1 MKILFVINQKSGVQA
16 ENTLDDQIKKI
27 AELSGFE
34 YQIYHIKKNAESDIK
49 RLLNEYKPDR
59 VAAAGGD
66 GTVNLLAGI
75 LFYSGIP
82 LLIIPS
88 GSANGMA
95 KELEISNIEQ
105 ALSLLQDGDIK
116 SIDLIRINGIISI
129 HLADIGVNARV
140 VKRFEEDSRRGIMT
154 YARHL
159 FGEMFLM
166 KHYRFYITYDGK
178 SIKRKAVSITFAN
191 ASRYG
196 TGAVINPHGKLDDG
210 FFELII
216 VKPFPDIQIF
226 SIAWKMF
233 RNKLH
238 TSDYVEVISCKEA
251 KLKCSRRTTL
261 QVDGEVIGKVKDFHI
276 EMMHNALKVL
286 VPKNSQDNKVS

>member
-1 MKILFVINQKSGVQA
+1 MFVINPKSGVPASQPLEELIANQA
-16 ENTLDDQIKKI
+16 TE
-27 AELSGFE
+27 SGFE
-34 YQIYHIKKNAESDIK
+34 YRIFKMKGEVKKAIKQLIAEY
-49 RLLNEYKPDR
+49 NPDC

-75 LFYSGIP
+75 LAQTEIA

-95 KELEISNIEQ
+95 KELEIDNIEK
-105 ALSLLQDGDIK
+105 ALSLLSESDQK
-116 SIDLIRINGIISI
+116 RIDLVRINGHISI
-129 HLADIGVNARV
+129 HLADVGLNARI
-140 VKRFEEDSRRGIMT
+140 VKRFEADTRRGIMT

-166 KHYRFYITYDGK
+166 KRYKFYIKADDKEMT
-178 SIKRKAVSITFAN
+178 RTAVSVTFAN
-191 ASRYG
+191 ASKYG
-196 TGAVINPHGKLDDG
+196 TGAVINPNGLVDDG
-210 FFELII
+210 LFELVI
-216 VKPFPDIQIF
+216 VKPFPDIQIL

-238 TSDYVEVISCKEA
+238 TSDYVEVISCREA
-251 KLKCSRRTTL
+251 FLRCSRRTTL
-261 QVDGEVIGKVKDFHI
+261 QIDGEVIGKVREFRI

-286 VPKNSQDNKVS
+286 LPREA